1 MGAGLRAELALATAN
16 DGSCKLGGCMLPAA
30 VNLNATAELD
40 DATCVPGITGCT
52 DPTALHYSSAATI
65 DDGSCIPTV
74 VGCMWPDSH
83 NYNPAAPRGDQRL
96 CSDGLTKEIV
106 DARILESVEESG
118 GPDEAVM
125 GLLRAA
131 LDLMEERERK
141 RRSSMVGRRDS
152 SLPSA
157 SQLPARARRY
167 TPQTPAAQRRRRYKS
182 RARRAKTATAAPWP
196 AVRSSPRAT

>member
-1 MGAGLRAELALATAN
+1 MPGCTDAASPSFVALATAN

-83 NYNPAAPRGDQRL
+83 NYNPAATRGDQRL
-96 CSDGLTKEIV
+96 CYDGLTSPSPAPLGLNV
-106 DARILESVEESG
+106 
-118 GPDEAVM
+118 AVHVAV
-125 GLLRAA
+125 AA
-131 LDLMEERERK
+131 L
-141 RRSSMVGRRDS
+141 RRLVTSVGACRLRR
-152 SLPSA
+152 L
-157 SQLPARARRY
+157 
-167 TPQTPAAQRRRRYKS
+167 
-182 RARRAKTATAAPWP
+182 RRAKRAPM
-196 AVRSSPRAT
+196 SRALA